1 MFKERDSETENKE
14 RDKSIRSP
22 PENGKLK
29 YNGGQASC
37 KQGNQVS
44 RNLVMFW
51 LINKNLVELE
61 IIIYIRDFL

>member
-1 MFKERDSETENKE
+1 M
-14 RDKSIRSP
+14 RSP

-37 KQGNQVS
+37 KQGIQVS

-61 IIIYIRDFL
+61 VIIYIRDFL